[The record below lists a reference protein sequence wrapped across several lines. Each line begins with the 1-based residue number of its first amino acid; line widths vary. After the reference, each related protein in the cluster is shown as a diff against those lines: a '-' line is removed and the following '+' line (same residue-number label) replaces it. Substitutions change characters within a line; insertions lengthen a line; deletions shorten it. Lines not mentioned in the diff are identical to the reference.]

1 MLITRLVTQTSKL
14 CIPKLQNLH
23 DIAIK
28 ISHELLKLS
37 MSISASGL
45 FLLSFL
51 VTQFRNPRSI
61 PDFSAFSL
69 HS

>member
-14 CIPKLQNLH
+14 GIPKRQNLH

-28 ISHELLKLS
+28 TSHELKLS
-37 MSISASGL
+37 MFISVSGL
-45 FLLSFL
+45 LLRSFL
-51 VTQFRNPRSI
+51 VTQFRTPRGI
-61 PDFSAFSL
+61 LDVPAFSL